1 MILGIYGY
9 QDSGKT
15 TTVEKLVTAL
25 VKKGYDVASVKHSP
39 HSKSVDCEG
48 KDTWR
53 HWKAGSD
60 PVVFSSKSETAFIIH
75 SKMGADSIAGMV
87 KAEFHP
93 DVIIFE
99 GFKEGTFPKVAIG
112 GVTPRTG
119 TVLVNPG
126 LDRLV
131 EYVETEVAVERT
143 MARLPCLDCG
153 KCGMDC
159 EGLARA
165 IVGGKRKLVDCA
177 ELSDLKVDIRING
190 RSVPTGRFVS
200 EIVDSTVRGMLSSL
214 KGFEPDGTVE
224 IRLEGKKGKPKRLH
238 RK

>member
-15 TTVEKLVTAL
+15 RMVERLVAAL

-53 HWKAGSD
+53 HAKAGSD
-60 PVVFSSKSETAFIIH
+60 PVVFSSKSETAFIKH
-75 SKMGADSIAGMV
+75 SRMGADAIAGMIRT
-87 KAEFHP
+87 EFRP

-99 GFKEGTFPKVAIG
+99 GFKDGSFPKAAVG
-112 GVTPRTG
+112 DVEPRKG
-119 TVLVNPG
+119 TVMVNPG
-126 LDRLV
+126 LDKLV

-143 MARLPCLDCG
+143 LAKLPCLDCG
-153 KCGMDC
+153 KCGLDC

-165 IVGGKRKLVDCA
+165 IVEGKRRLTDCV
-177 ELSDLKVDIRING
+177 EQSEIKVDIRVDG

-214 KGFEPDGTVE
+214 KGFEPGGTVE
-224 IRLEGKKGKPKRLH
+224 IRLEGKKGKPKKLH
-238 RK
+238 GK